1 MWSFHIANCHMDKA
15 MYRHTSFHCTSFHC
29 ALQILGIFLYK
40 LKTCDNP
47 TSSKSM
53 HTIHTI
59 FATVFIH
66 FMYPCHIL
74 ASITMFST
82 FSLLFYCDDL
92 CWVTF
97 DVLLIVVGHRE
108 LYPCKMAKL
117 IDTFCV
123 F

>member
-29 ALQILGIFLYK
+29 ALQILGFFFLYK

-59 FATVFIH
+59 FPIVHSFHVSVSH
-66 FMYPCHIL
+66 FGNYQKVSNFLIIIL
-74 ASITMFST
+74 FVAMT
-82 FSLLFYCDDL
+82 CA
-92 CWVTF
+92 
-97 DVLLIVVGHRE
+97 R
-108 LYPCKMAKL
+108 
-117 IDTFCV
+117 
-123 F
+123 